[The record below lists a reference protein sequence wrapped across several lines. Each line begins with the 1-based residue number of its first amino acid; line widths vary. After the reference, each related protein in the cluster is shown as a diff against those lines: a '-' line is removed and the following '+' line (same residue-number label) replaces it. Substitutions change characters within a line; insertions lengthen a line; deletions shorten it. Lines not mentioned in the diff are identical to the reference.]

1 MVMKSSKKII
11 VAVAII
17 LVMCLPIAIDAINN
31 SILKTIKYKDLEDAY
46 KATAKYEF
54 TLVYVAPKSNEDT
67 KDKKSTVKEVTS
79 KYKSSYGKALGVY
92 YMDYD
97 KLTDAQKTDI
107 MGDTSHDGAYM
118 FVVNG
123 EVLKTITEDINEDE
137 LDKYV
142 AFYSNNIKGEDI
154 PEEMK
159 TFKVAKDAKSFQ
171 KTIKRKNDVTMAVFG
186 KDTCFYCNQFKLVY
200 NTVAEEYDVDDIYYF
215 DSGSYDEKEYKKIMD
230 MGLKIPATCSKTG
243 KEVDLQTGFDTP
255 LTLFIKNGKTID
267 CINGYSNKSTLI
279 TKLETVGMI
288 KESK

>member
-1 MVMKSSKKII
+1 MVMKSSKKVV
-11 VAVAII
+11 VAVAVI
-17 LVMCLPIAIDAINN
+17 LVMFLPIAIDAINN
-31 SILKTIKYKDLEDAY
+31 SILKTIKYKDLEDTY

-54 TLVYVAPKSNEDT
+54 SLVYIAPKSEEGVN
-67 KDKKSTVKEVTS
+67 DKKSAVKEVTS
-79 KYKSSYGKALGVY
+79 KYKSSYGKNLGVF

-97 KLTDAQKTDI
+97 KLSNTEKIDLL
-107 MGDTSHDGAYM
+107 GDSSIDSAYM

-123 EVLKTITEDINEDE
+123 EVLKTITDDIGEDE

-159 TFKVAKDAKSFQ
+159 NFKVADDAKAFQ
-171 KTIKRKNDVTMAVFG
+171 KVIKRKNDVTMAVFG
-186 KDTCFYCNQFKLVY
+186 RDTCFYCNQFKLVY
-200 NTVAEEYDVDDIYYF
+200 NTVADEYDVDDIYYF
-215 DSGSYDEKEYKKIMD
+215 DSESFDENEYKKIMD
-230 MGLKIPATCSKTG
+230 MGLKIPAACSKTE
-243 KEVDLQTGFDTP
+243 KEIDLQTGFDTP

-267 CINGYSNKSTLI
+267 CINGYANKSSLI